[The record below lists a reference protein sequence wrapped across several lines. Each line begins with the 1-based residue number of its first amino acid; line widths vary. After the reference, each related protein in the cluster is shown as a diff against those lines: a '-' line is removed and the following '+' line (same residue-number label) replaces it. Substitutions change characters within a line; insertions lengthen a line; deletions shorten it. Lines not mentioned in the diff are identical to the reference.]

1 METGPQAAEPRGL
14 QLIGRM
20 ERVPLCKW
28 HARPRI
34 TMGSATFF
42 DAFGALTIAFVLPAL
57 IGAWK
62 LQPAQIGAM
71 ISVGYLGQIVG
82 ALFFGWL
89 AERIGRTKSVACAM
103 AIDGIM
109 SLCCAFSGSFL
120 QLAIFRTIQ
129 GCGLGGEVPVAA
141 AYINELCEARGRGRF
156 VMLYE
161 TIFTCGVLGAS
172 LMGILMVPRFGWQSM
187 FVLGGAPA
195 LLIAVLVWRLPESPR
210 WLIGKG
216 RLDEAGEIVAQIEA
230 ATPDRIEPAAKKM
243 AALAAPAAKT
253 RWSEVL
259 SPFYRRRTIVVWVL
273 WASTY
278 FVYYG
283 IGTWLPSLYRTV
295 YHFSVADSLRWG
307 SIANILQVL
316 IVATSALFVDK
327 LGRKLWFGMAFL
339 VSAVLMLSL
348 AMLGAKTPESVV
360 VLGSLTFAVLG
371 SNATMLY
378 LYTPEIYPTRMRAA
392 GTGLATSFLRAASA
406 AGPFLVGFVL
416 KGGGVA
422 AVFYVF
428 AAVTFIGLITTFGA
442 IETRRR
448 QLEEINP

>member
-1 METGPQAAEPRGL
+1 MEASTAEVPRGFE
-14 QLIGRM
+14 LIQRM
-20 ERVPLCKW
+20 ERVPLCRW
-28 HARPRI
+28 HAYPRI
-34 TMGSATFF
+34 IMGSATFF
-42 DAFGALTIAFVLPAL
+42 DAFGALTIAFVLPSL

-62 LQPAQIGAM
+62 LSPGHIGAM
-71 ISVGYLGQIVG
+71 ISVGYVGQIFG

-89 AERIGRTKSVACAM
+89 AERVGRTKAVAFAM
-103 AIDGIM
+103 AMDGIM
-109 SLCCAFSGSFL
+109 SLCCAFSSSFF
-120 QLAIFRTIQ
+120 QLAVFRTIQ

-141 AYINELCEARGRGRF
+141 TYINELCEARGRGKF

-161 TIFTCGVLGAS
+161 TIFPCGVLGAS

-187 FVLGGAPA
+187 FILGGLPA
-195 LLIAVLVWRLPESPR
+195 LVIAVLVYRLPESPR
-210 WLIGKG
+210 WLIGKD
-216 RLDEAGEIVAQIEA
+216 RLDEADAIVKQVEA
-230 ATPDRIEPAAKKM
+230 ATTVRIEPPAGGV
-243 AALAAPAAKT
+243 APATGIAAKT

-259 SPFYRRRTIVVWVL
+259 SPFYRRRTVIVWIL

-295 YHFSVADSLRWG
+295 YHLSVSDSLRWG
-307 SIANILQVL
+307 SIANILQVM
-316 IVATSALFVDK
+316 IVATSALLVDRI
-327 LGRKLWFGMAFL
+327 GRKVWFGFSFFI
-339 VSAVLMLSL
+339 SAALMISL
-348 AMLGAKTPESVV
+348 GLLGAKTPESVV

-416 KGGGVA
+416 KGGGIA
-422 AVFYVF
+422 AVFLVF
-428 AAVTFIGLITTFGA
+428 GAVTIIGLLATLGA
-442 IETRRR
+442 TETRRR
-448 QLEEINP
+448 QLEELNP

>member
-28 HARPRI
+28 HAGPRI

-62 LQPAQIGAM
+62 LRPAQIGTM

-103 AIDGIM
+103 AMDGIM

-161 TIFTCGVLGAS
+161 TIFPCGVLGAS
-172 LMGILMVPRFGWQSM
+172 LMGILLVPRFGWQSM
-187 FVLGGAPA
+187 FVLGGIPA

-230 ATPDRIEPAAKKM
+230 ATPNRIEPAAKRM

-253 RWSEVL
+253 KWSEVL
-259 SPFYRRRTIVVWVL
+259 SPFYRRRTLVVWVL

-295 YHFSVADSLRWG
+295 YHLSIADSLRWG
-307 SIANILQVL
+307 SIANILQVI

-339 VSAVLMLSL
+339 VSAVLMFSL

-416 KGGGVA
+416 KGGGIA

-428 AAVTFIGLITTFGA
+428 AVVTFIGLITTFGA
-442 IETRRR
+442 TETRRR
-448 QLEEINP
+448 QLEEMNP

>member
-1 METGPQAAEPRGL
+1 
-14 QLIGRM
+14 
-20 ERVPLCKW
+20 
-28 HARPRI
+28 
-34 TMGSATFF
+34 MGSATFF
-42 DAFGALTIAFVLPAL
+42 DAFGALTIAFVLPSL

-62 LQPAQIGAM
+62 LRPAEIGTM

-89 AERIGRTKSVACAM
+89 AERIGRTRSVALAM
-103 AIDGIM
+103 ALDGIM

-120 QLAIFRTIQ
+120 QLAVFRTIQ

-161 TIFTCGVLGAS
+161 TIFPCGVLGAS
-172 LMGILMVPRFGWQSM
+172 LMGILLVPRFGWQSM
-187 FVLGGAPA
+187 FVLGGIPA
-195 LLIAVLVWRLPESPR
+195 LLIAGLVWRLPESPR
-210 WLIGKG
+210 WLIGKN
-216 RLDEAGEIVAQIEA
+216 RIDEAEKIVAQVEA
-230 ATPDRIEPAAKKM
+230 ATPVRIEPAARKV
-243 AALAAPAAKT
+243 AASAAPGKT

-259 SPFYRRRTIVVWVL
+259 SPFYRRRTVVVWIL

-295 YHFSVADSLRWG
+295 YHLSVTDSLKWG

-348 AMLGAKTPESVV
+348 ALLGAKTPESVV

-416 KGGGVA
+416 KGGGIA

-428 AAVTFIGLITTFGA
+428 AAVTVIGLITTFGA
-442 IETRRR
+442 TETRRR
-448 QLEEINP
+448 QLEEMNP

>member
-28 HARPRI
+28 HVLPRI

-42 DAFGALTIAFVLPAL
+42 DAFGALTIAFVLPSL

-103 AIDGIM
+103 AVDGIM
-109 SLCCAFSGSFL
+109 SLCCAFSGNFL

-161 TIFTCGVLGAS
+161 TIFPCGVLGAS

-187 FVLGGAPA
+187 FILGGVPA
-195 LLIAVLVWRLPESPR
+195 LFISVLVWRLPESPR
-210 WLIGKG
+210 WLIGKD
-216 RLDEAGEIVAQIEA
+216 RLDEAAKIVAQIEA
-230 ATPDRIEPAAKKM
+230 ATPDRIEPAAKRM

-253 RWSEVL
+253 KWSEVL
-259 SPFYRRRTIVVWVL
+259 SPFYRRRTLVVWVL

-295 YHFSVADSLRWG
+295 YHLSIADSLRWG

-339 VSAVLMLSL
+339 VSAVLMFSL

-428 AAVTFIGLITTFGA
+428 AAVTFIGLIATFGA
-442 IETRRR
+442 TETRRR